1 MLLTRLFLLGAL
13 GATSVIACG
22 ASAGDPSAAASAD
35 TTGRVRTLDGKL
47 SVPSG
52 FSVGYFAKDLR
63 GVRFMTLGP
72 GGVVY
77 ATQPRSGRVI
87 RLPDANHDGVADE
100 VQVVAS
106 GLRQPHG
113 LAFHKGA
120 LWVANTDG
128 VVRVPIG
135 ANGLASGEPAYV
147 NHYDAGGGH
156 WSRTI
161 IFGRDSAMYVS
172 VGSTCNICVET
183 SAERAA
189 VLRFNEDGSGKHVY
203 SSGLRNAVG
212 LAVNPRTGAIWV
224 TQNERDNISPE
235 HENLPPEEINILTDG
250 GDYGW
255 PYCYGDRVPN
265 PEFKDSARCAK
276 TIAPALAMQAHSA
289 PLGLTFLDK
298 ATSFPADYHGD
309 LLVAFHGS
317 WNRNVPTGAKVVRV
331 HCVMTSRCAS
341 RTSSPAGRTAADRA
355 GDARWTCSWR
365 TTAACSSPTTA
376 AATSIASRGLERG
389 EAGPDRRARARA
401 APRVCGQGAGAR
413 DAGPRSRVA

>member
-1 MLLTRLFLLGAL
+1 MTLTRLFLLCTL

-22 ASAGDPSAAASAD
+22 ASAGDPSVAVPTD
-35 TTGRVRTLDGKL
+35 TTGRTSTFDRKL
-47 SVPSG
+47 SVPAG
-52 FSVGYFAKDLR
+52 FSVRYFAKDLP
-63 GVRFMTLGP
+63 GIRFMALGP
-72 GGVVY
+72 DGMVY
-77 ATQPRSGRVI
+77 VTQPRNGRVL
-87 RLPDANHDGVADE
+87 RLPEANRDGFADGAE
-100 VQVVAS
+100 VVVS

-135 ANGLASGEPAYV
+135 ANGLASGDPVYV
-147 NHYDAGGGH
+147 NHYNAGGGH

-183 SAERAA
+183 SADRAA
-189 VLRFNEDGSGKHVY
+189 VLRFNEDGSGKRVY

-224 TQNERDNISPE
+224 TQNERDDIRPA

-255 PYCYGDRVPN
+255 PYCYGNREPN
-265 PEFKDSARCAK
+265 PEFDDAARCAK
-276 TIAPALAMQAHSA
+276 TIPPALAMQAHSA
-289 PLGLTFLDK
+289 PLGLSFLDR
-298 ATSFPADYHGD
+298 ATTFPADYRGD

-317 WNRNVPTGAKVVRV
+317 WNRNVPTGAKVVRIHV
-331 HCVMTSRCAS
+331 QNDKPASVEDFITGWQESSGSRWGRPVDVLVAS
-341 RTSSPAGRTAADRA
+341 DGSVLVSDDSGGNIYRVT
-355 GDARWTCSWR
+355 
-365 TTAACSSPTTA
+365 
-376 AATSIASRGLERG
+376 
-389 EAGPDRRARARA
+389 GP
-401 APRVCGQGAGAR
+401 GAR
-413 DAGPRSRVA
+413 